1 MAFQL
6 SPGVNVTEVDLT
18 TVVPSVAT
26 TDGAIGGIFQWGPV
40 GERVLVDSENKL
52 VKYFGKPTNLNPE
65 TFFTAANFLAYSNR
79 LYVSRGAQIGGNTPV
94 VTITSTAAATANTL
108 AFSNVFTCTTT
119 GLEIGMILT
128 QVTNSTAYACTSAVN
143 ITNSTGTN
151 YAPAPTIVSLNSTA
165 IILSSRASVNTAVAT
180 VGYFVRGDTAYSAVA
195 VDAVS
200 AQTGTVANLSIH
212 TVKNNNDFT
221 AKDGTFDTDV
231 AYIAKYPGAIGN
243 SLRVS
248 VCSTGNSFSSNVG
261 IQSLTYNEGPLSQKA
276 NTQGFSNTS
285 DTLTVNNASGYL
297 TVGDRIQYVVPT
309 NNTAITGLTANA
321 FYYVTFVNTGAL
333 AISTTLGGSNVDITS
348 GNITST
354 EVHSLVLPDRTANTN
369 VYFHVGSNTAY
380 VNYLG
385 STNAGANTVS
395 ASLSLND
402 LILVGN
408 STIGN
413 QYLLLTGKSVVGNST
428 ANVSGIDSNS
438 GINAISNFIT
448 CNNAFTNGA
457 LVLNDSTPVIYA
469 NAAGNTAIGG
479 LTNGL
484 TYYVMNSNS
493 SGFKVS
499 SSYSGTSAQTL
510 TGNGVTETGHS
521 FTANVNVL
529 TLNFQDT
536 YRLRSDFVSNT
547 VQRFWE
553 FTNLI
558 GTAPGQSDFQLL
570 NGNTSASDEL
580 HVVVVDNDGLFTGTP
595 GTVLETYKGLSR
607 ATNAKNNDNTINYY
621 KTVINENSDYIWWA
635 NDRSGA
641 VSNTALNLTSS
652 TATAPGNLNFVFGAD
667 GQSES
672 NTNLSVIGSA
682 YDMFV
687 SKEDVD
693 ISLVLAGKPI
703 GGQTVVAG
711 ETISNYLVANY
722 IIDNICVKRQDC
734 IALIS
739 PDRSKVLNNTGLEA
753 TGLKNWRN
761 VLHSTSYAV
770 LDSGYKYQYDR
781 YNDVYRWIPLNGDIG
796 GLCVRTDNSNDA
808 WWSPAGFNR
817 GQIKN
822 FVKIAFNPS
831 QAERDLL
838 YANGINPVVTF
849 PGQGTILFGDKTLAS
864 KPSAFDRINVRR
876 LFIVLEKAVSA
887 AAKYS
892 LFEFNDAFTR
902 AQFKNLVT
910 PYLRNIQGRRGIT
923 DFLVVCDDTNNTAQV
938 VDSNQF
944 VGDIY
949 VKPARSI
956 NFIQLNFV
964 AVGTGVAFSEV
975 VGNF

>member
-26 TDGAIGGIFQWGPV
+26 TDGAIAGIFQWGPV

-52 VKYFGKPTNLNPE
+52 AQYFGKPTNLNAE

-79 LYVSRGAQIGGNTPV
+79 LYVSRAAQIGGNTPV
-94 VTITSTAAATANTL
+94 VTITSTATPTTDNT
-108 AFSNVFTCTTT
+108 AFSSIFTCTTT
-119 GLEIGMILT
+119 GLEVGMILT

-143 ITNSTGTN
+143 ITNTTGVN
-151 YAPAPTIVSLNSTA
+151 YNPAPTIVSLNSTA
-165 IILSSRASVNTAVAT
+165 IILSSKASVNTAVAT
-180 VGYFVRGDTAYSAVA
+180 VAYFARPDTAYSALA
-195 VDAVS
+195 VDTAT

-212 TVKNNNDFT
+212 TVKNLNDYIS
-221 AKDGTFDTDV
+221 KDGAFDTDV
-231 AYIAKYPGAIGN
+231 SFIARYPGSIGN
-243 SLRVS
+243 SLRIS
-248 VCSTGNSFSSNVG
+248 VCSSVNSFSSNVA
-261 IQSLTYNEGPLSQKA
+261 LA
-276 NTQGFSNTS
+276 NS
-285 DTLTVNNASGYL
+285 TVNTYMH
-297 TVGDRIQYVVPT
+297 
-309 NNTAITGLTANA
+309 
-321 FYYVTFVNTGAL
+321 VT
-333 AISTTLGGSNVDITS
+333 
-348 GNITST
+348 
-354 EVHSLVLPDRTANTN
+354 
-369 VYFHVGSNTAY
+369 VGSNTAY
-380 VNYLG
+380 INFLG
-385 STNAGANTVS
+385 STNASANAVVGS
-395 ASLSLND
+395 FSIND
-402 LILVGN
+402 SILVGN

-413 QYLLLTGKSVVGNST
+413 QYLLVTGKSVVGNTT
-428 ANVSGIDSNS
+428 ANVNSIDANG
-438 GINAISNFIT
+438 GINSITNFIT
-448 CNNAFTNGA
+448 ANNADANGNI
-457 LVLNDSTPVIYA
+457 VINSGTPVIYA
-469 NAAGNTAIGG
+469 NATGNTAIGG
-479 LTNGL
+479 LTNGT
-484 TYYVMNSNS
+484 TYYATLANST
-493 SGFKVS
+493 GFKVS
-499 SSYSGTSAQTL
+499 TTFDGASVVAL
-510 TGNGVTETGHS
+510 TAGATETGHR
-521 FTANVNVL
+521 FTANVNAL
-529 TLNFQDT
+529 TINFQDT
-536 YRLRSDFVSNT
+536 YRLRTEYVSNT
-547 VQRFWE
+547 VQRYWE
-553 FTNLI
+553 YSNLI
-558 GTAPGQSDFQLL
+558 GAAPGQSDFQRLY
-570 NGNTSASDEL
+570 GNTSANDEL
-580 HVVVVDNDGLFTGTP
+580 HIVVVDNDGLFTGTP
-595 GTVLETYKGLSR
+595 GTILETYKGLSR
-607 ATNAKNNDNTINYY
+607 ATDAKSNDNTSLYY
-621 KTVINENSDYIWWA
+621 KTVINDSSKYVWWA
-635 NDRSGA
+635 NDRSVA
-641 VSNTALNLTSS
+641 PSNNALNLVSS
-652 TATAPGNLNFVFGAD
+652 SATAPAIFNFIFGAD

-672 NTNLSVIGSA
+672 NTNLSVLGSA
-682 YDMFV
+682 YDLFI
-687 SKEDVD
+687 SKEDID
-693 ISLVLAGKPI
+693 ISLVLQGKPI

-711 ETISNYLVANY
+711 ETVSNYQLANY
-722 IIDNICVKRQDC
+722 IIDNICVTRQDC

-739 PDRSKVLNNTGLEA
+739 PDKAKVLNNTGLEA
-753 TGLKNWRN
+753 TGVKNWRN
-761 VLHSTSYAV
+761 ALHSTSYAV

-822 FVKIAFNPS
+822 FVKLAYNPS

-938 VDSNQF
+938 IDSNQF

-964 AVGTGVAFSEV
+964 AVGTGVSFSEV

>member
-94 VTITSTAAATANTL
+94 VTVTSTAVATANTL
-108 AFSNVFTCTTT
+108 AFSNVFICTTT
-119 GLEIGMILT
+119 GLEVGMILT
-128 QVTNSTAYACTSAVN
+128 QVTNSTAYACTAAVN
-143 ITNSTGTN
+143 ITNATGTN

-221 AKDGTFDTDV
+221 AKDGTFDSDV

-248 VCSTGNSFSSNVG
+248 VCSSVNSFSTNVVLSN
-261 IQSLTYNEGPLSQKA
+261 SA
-276 NTQGFSNTS
+276 
-285 DTLTVNNASGYL
+285 
-297 TVGDRIQYVVPT
+297 
-309 NNTAITGLTANA
+309 
-321 FYYVTFVNTGAL
+321 VNTY
-333 AISTTLGGSNVDITS
+333 IRTTVGSNV
-348 GNITST
+348 
-354 EVHSLVLPDRTANTN
+354 
-369 VYFHVGSNTAY
+369 AY
-380 VNYLG
+380 INFLG
-385 STNAGANTVS
+385 STNTSANDVS
-395 ASLSLND
+395 GSFSLSD
-402 LILVGN
+402 LILTGN
-408 STIGN
+408 NTIGN
-413 QYLLLTGKSVVGNST
+413 QYLKVTGKSVVGNTT
-428 ANVSGIDSNS
+428 ANVSGIDANGGVSS
-438 GINAISNFIT
+438 VTNFIT
-448 CNNAFTNGA
+448 SNNADTNGN
-457 LVLNDSTPVIYA
+457 LIINSGTPVIYA
-469 NAAGNTAIGG
+469 NATGNTVIGG
-479 LTNGL
+479 LTNGT
-484 TYYVMNSNS
+484 TYYATLANST
-493 SGFKVS
+493 GFKVS
-499 SSYSGTSAQTL
+499 TTFDGASVVAL
-510 TGNGVTETGHS
+510 TPGATETGHR
-521 FTANVNVL
+521 FTANVNLL
-529 TLNFQDT
+529 TINFEDT

-558 GTAPGQSDFQLL
+558 GTAPGQSDFQRLY
-570 NGNTSASDEL
+570 GNTSANDEL
-580 HVVVVDNDGLFTGTP
+580 HIVVVDNDGLFTGTP
-595 GTVLETYKGLSR
+595 GTILETYKGLSR
-607 ATNAKNNDNTINYY
+607 ATDAKSNDNTSLYY
-621 KTVINENSDYIWWA
+621 KTIINENSDYIWWA

-641 VSNTALNLTSS
+641 VSNTALNLVSS
-652 TATAPGNLNFVFGAD
+652 SVTAPGNFNLVFGFD

-711 ETISNYLVANY
+711 ETINNYLVANY

-739 PDRSKVLNNTGLEA
+739 PDKSKVLNNTGLEA
-753 TGLKNWRN
+753 TGLKNWRGA
-761 VLHSTSYAV
+761 LHSTSYAV

-822 FVKIAFNPS
+822 FVKLAYNPS

-938 VDSNQF
+938 VDSGQF
-944 VGDIY
+944 IGDIY

-964 AVGTGVAFSEV
+964 AVGSGVQFSEV